1 MQKENTLV
9 KNKTP
14 RFLKPNRL
22 KKVKNSISNPKVE
35 LNARKELEKDK
46 LKRKESKTLNKVGF
60 EYKDRK
66 DVW

>member
-1 MQKENTLV
+1 V
-9 KNKTP
+9 KNKVKK
-14 RFLKPNRL
+14 LK
-22 KKVKNSISNPKVE
+22 ISKRVRKFADNPKVE

>member
-1 MQKENTLV
+1 V
-9 KNKTP
+9 KNKKKK
-14 RFLKPNRL
+14 LKIS
-22 KKVKNSISNPKVE
+22 KKVRKFAVNPKVE

>member
-1 MQKENTLV
+1 V

>member
-1 MQKENTLV
+1 MRRENTLV
-9 KNKTP
+9 KNKVKK
-14 RFLKPNRL
+14 LK
-22 KKVKNSISNPKVE
+22 ISKRVRKFADNPKVE

>member
-1 MQKENTLV
+1 M
-9 KNKTP
+9 KNKTKK
-14 RFLKPNRL
+14 LKIS
-22 KKVKNSISNPKVE
+22 KKVRKFAANPKVK

>member
-1 MQKENTLV
+1 M
-9 KNKTP
+9 KNKVKK
-14 RFLKPNRL
+14 LK
-22 KKVKNSISNPKVE
+22 ISKRVRKFADNPKVE

>member
-1 MQKENTLV
+1 V
-9 KNKTP
+9 KNKKKK
-14 RFLKPNRL
+14 LKIS
-22 KKVKNSISNPKVE
+22 KKVRKFAANPKVE